1 MHGMVKVKIRVETMS
16 EWTALTCHQVM
27 WEGEWRDVYAKTTAA
42 FTRSYIHFSFS
53 LIVSKGVQAL
63 MQLLTHTPGPHT
75 PHVIHMSLFRSLTSS
90 HPLNVSAWVHHS
102 YGFDV
107 PIRSC
112 LQWRVL
118 VLGPWYN
125 KYESHG
131 IWSPAAL
138 PLLTHPLTL
147 WSLIYDTT
155 CTRGMRSKC
164 CKL

>member
-1 MHGMVKVKIRVETMS
+1 MIKCCYKPPSNQNYLGYVMHGMVKVKIRVETMS

-118 VLGPWYN
+118 VLGPCYN
-125 KYESHG
+125 KCEGHTS
-131 IWSPAAL
+131 A
-138 PLLTHPLTL
+138 THPFAH
-147 WSLIYDTT
+147 SLKSYL
-155 CTRGMRSKC
+155 RH
-164 CKL
+164 